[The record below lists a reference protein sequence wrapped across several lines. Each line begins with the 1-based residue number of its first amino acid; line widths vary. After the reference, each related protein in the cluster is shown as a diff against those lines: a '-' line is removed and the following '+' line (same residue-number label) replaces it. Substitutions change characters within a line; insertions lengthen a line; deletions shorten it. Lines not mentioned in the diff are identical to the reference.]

1 MKKSRIHIFALALAC
16 TLALVGVMAPS
27 FALGLHHAASFA
39 VSLMAPVFFLA
50 LNQVATLSGPENLAM
65 LSLAGTVLATSGAQA
80 VAGFDLDTIEDASQ
94 ADVELRHPKTDMGT
108 GAFITLMGPEHPE
121 RKAITL
127 GLMRRARA
135 EAMRSNTQ
143 PKDPEEDIAESIGL
157 MTSITVGWRGISRN
171 GQPLAFSKAAAT
183 ALYNDPKSQWIV
195 KQLTRDMNKT
205 ALFIKA

>member
-27 FALGLHHAASFA
+27 FAGALHQA
-39 VSLMAPVFFLA
+39 
-50 LNQVATLSGPENLAM
+50 ATLAGPENLAM

-80 VAGFDLDTIEDASQ
+80 TATGFDLDTIEDASQ

-143 PKDPEEDIAESIGL
+143 PKDPEEDIAESIEML
-157 MTSITVGWRGISRN
+157 VKITLGWRGIAQN
-171 GQPLAFSKAAAT
+171 GQPVPFSPAAAA
-183 ALYNDPKSQWIV
+183 ALYGDKKRQWVV
-195 KQLTRDMNKT
+195 KQLIRAMHDQV
-205 ALFIKA
+205 LFIKA

>member
-1 MKKSRIHIFALALAC
+1 MNQKANTQTDTPA
-16 TLALVGVMAPS
+16 
-27 FALGLHHAASFA
+27 GL
-39 VSLMAPVFFLA
+39 
-50 LNQVATLSGPENLAM
+50 
-65 LSLAGTVLATSGAQA
+65 
-80 VAGFDLDTIEDASQ
+80 DLDTIEDVGQ
-94 ADVELRHPKTDMGT
+94 AEVELLHPVKGTGT

-121 RKAITL
+121 RKAIAL

-135 EAMRSNTQ
+135 EFMRENNQ

-157 MTSITVGWRGISRN
+157 LTSITVGWRGISRN